1 MESMNRFSFNPANL
15 DILRSVFDRSTNR
28 YQTFLASKLVPFYFD
43 EVLPGDSCTIKTNAF
58 LRMKNPILP
67 AMDPLYCDIF
77 YFFVPMRLIWNNY
90 KQFFGEN
97 DSTAWTR
104 STMLELP
111 HLDSTSI
118 AAMQT
123 DGDYKSGSLLDYLGV
138 HLGPDDA
145 GTATDDAGTNAC
157 ALDSLEGI
165 NTLPIRAYYAICQ
178 EWFNDQNYAAPL
190 AYSKGDSGRNDYYL
204 STVYLSNGDDPVNYG
219 SDIHR
224 GGIFNVFAL
233 HDYFTSVLPAP
244 QKSADVIPVGS
255 YQNPFGTADSA
266 PWYVPVS
273 AMPTEHI
280 DSGDNLSAPIFRA
293 IGSNGQAGSATP
305 ADTILGVK
313 TSGQLF
319 GFSGITG
326 TNNGYQG
333 ITNLYASLPASV
345 FASVNQIRYA
355 FALQRF
361 FEKDARGG
369 TRYREKIKAHFGV
382 TGSDSAMM
390 VPEYLGGERFML
402 NMDTILTTADTS
414 TGATGEYAGYS
425 KTFQS
430 IKQFSKSFSEHGY
443 ILGLMCVRAK
453 KTYHQGIPKAF
464 TRKDQLD
471 FYWPTFANLGEQPV
485 YEKEIYAD
493 ASYGNDDDVFGY
505 NEPYAE
511 YRYKPSELCGSL
523 RPESSAFI
531 RGYTYAE
538 QFINQGNA
546 TALNNRRSWADAVA
560 QNLAVPGGTHF
571 ISMIHVDGKWRRPL
585 PVYSIPGLVDHH

>member
-1 MESMNRFSFNPANL
+1 MDMNRFSFNPANL
-15 DILRSVFDRSTNR
+15 DIPRSVFDRSTNR

-58 LRMKNPILP
+58 IRMKNPILP

-118 AAMQT
+118 AAMQS
-123 DGDYKSGSLLDYLGV
+123 DGDYLSGSLLDYLGV

-145 GTATDDAGTNAC
+145 GTATDDAGRNAC

-178 EWFNDQNYAAPL
+178 EWFNDQNYEAPY
-190 AYSKGDSGRNDYYL
+190 AYSKGDSGRYDYAM
-204 STVYLSNGDDPVNYG
+204 TGGTYLSNGDVPVNYG
-219 SDIHR
+219 PDIHR

-233 HDYFTSVLPAP
+233 HDYFTSVLPQP

-255 YQNPFGTADSA
+255 YQNPFGPADSA
-266 PWYVPVS
+266 PWFVPVL
-273 AMPTEHI
+273 TE
-280 DSGDNLSAPIFRA
+280 
-293 IGSNGQAGSATP
+293 P
-305 ADTILGVK
+305 ADTLRDGDNSIPLKAKVVSGGVVAYNAPSGK
-313 TSGQLF
+313 PIGTGTSGLAVNND
-319 GFSGITG
+319 G
-326 TNNGYQG
+326 TFNPTDN
-333 ITNLYASLPASV
+333 IAPSNLWASLPATI

-402 NMDTILTTADTS
+402 NMDTILTTADTP

-425 KTFQS
+425 KTFQGL
-430 IKQFSKSFSEHGY
+430 KQWSKSFSEHGY

-485 YEKEIYAD
+485 YKKEIFAD
-493 ASYGNDDDVFGY
+493 ASYGEDDVVFGY
-505 NEPYAE
+505 NEPFAE
-511 YRYKPSELCGSL
+511 YRFKPSELCGSL
-523 RPESSAFI
+523 RPESSTFI

-546 TALNNRRSWADAVA
+546 TALNNRRSWSDAVA

-571 ISMIHVDGKWRRPL
+571 ISMIHVDGKWRRPM
-585 PVYSIPGLVDHH
+585 PTYSIPGLVDHH